1 MKKLLTISKDV
12 NIKVT
17 SAIHD
22 YLVADNIY
30 LPIDP
35 TDKLLIHSKNIKKGE
50 RTHTHQKKNYYSPVS
65 GKVQKIEARK
75 NARGEDAYFLNI
87 KNDFQENDSYTG
99 VSEFTTVKISTDFVK
114 KVKEY
119 PDYPW
124 YKFRKKTKIVL
135 NGIEDE
141 PYIANKPFLHK
152 YYAREILQMLDI
164 LGDVFKI
171 PEILLCFKENDR
183 ESIETIEAFLGT
195 YPNMSMKILPDVYP
209 IGETSILTHYLQLD
223 KTAAIVSSE
232 EIFDLYREIVKDRRK
247 DAILVTLTGDEIKN
261 PQVVRVKIGTPLKE
275 VVKDTI
281 KLKSDNVRVIVNG
294 LLKGYESKIEDIILT
309 EDIRAI
315 YFMTKKD
322 YQETPC
328 IHCGKCNEVCPTK
341 ALPYTSYLSK
351 GQKQNKNCIQCGLCS
366 FICPSHIPLYKY
378 TGGSKK

>member
-12 NIKVT
+12 NIKVAST
-17 SAIHD
+17 IHD
-22 YLVADNIY
+22 YLIADNIY

-50 RTHTHQKKNYYSPVS
+50 RTHEHQKKNYYSPVS
-65 GKVQKIEARK
+65 GKILKIEVRK
-75 NARGEDAYFLNI
+75 NSHGIDAYYLNI

-164 LGDVFKI
+164 LSDVFKI
-171 PEILLCFKENDR
+171 PEILLCLKENDR
-183 ESIETIEAFLGT
+183 ESIETIEAFIGT
-195 YPNMSMKILPDVYP
+195 YPNMSLKILPDVYP

-223 KTAAIVSSE
+223 KTAVIVSSE

-247 DAILVTLTGDEIKN
+247 DAILVTLTGDEVKN
-261 PQVVRVKIGTPLKE
+261 PQVVRVKIGTPLKD

-281 KLKSDNVRVIVNG
+281 KLKSDNVRIIING
-294 LLKGYESKIEDIILT
+294 LLRGYESKIDDVILT

-315 YFMTKKD
+315 YFMSPKE
-322 YQETPC
+322 YPESPC

-341 ALPYTSYLSK
+341 ASPYTSYLSK
-351 GQKQNKNCIQCGLCS
+351 GQKQSKKCIQCGLCS

-378 TGGSKK
+378 TGGVRK

>member
-12 NIKVT
+12 NIKVA
-17 SAIHD
+17 SAIRD

-30 LPIDP
+30 LPIAP
-35 TDKLLIHSKNIKKGE
+35 KDKLLIHSKNIKKGE
-50 RTHTHQKKNYYSPVS
+50 RTHVHQKKSYYSPVS
-65 GKVQKIEARK
+65 GKVLKIEVRK

-87 KNDFQENDSYTG
+87 KNDFQENDSYAG
-99 VSEFTTVKISTDFVK
+99 ISEFTTVKISTDFAK

-171 PEILLCFKENDR
+171 SEILLCFKENDR
-183 ESIETIEAFLGT
+183 ESIEAIEAFLGT
-195 YPNMSMKILPDVYP
+195 YPNMSLKILPDVYP
-209 IGETSILTHYLQLD
+209 IGEASILTHYLQLKETD
-223 KTAAIVSSE
+223 SIVSSE
-232 EIFDLYREIVKDRRK
+232 EIFDLYREIIKDRRK
-247 DAILVTLTGDEIKN
+247 DAILVTLTGNEVKN

-275 VVKDTI
+275 VVKDTLE
-281 KLKSDNVRVIVNG
+281 LKSDNYRVIVNG
-294 LLKGYESKIEDIILT
+294 LLKGYESKIDDIVLT

-315 YFMTKKD
+315 YFMSKKD
-322 YQETPC
+322 YQETSC

-341 ALPYTSYLSK
+341 ARPYISYLSK
-351 GQKQNKNCIQCGLCS
+351 GQKQSKNCIQCGLCS

-378 TGGSKK
+378 TGGRKK

>member
-12 NIKVT
+12 NIKVA

-50 RTHTHQKKNYYSPVS
+50 RTHTQQKKNYYSPVS

-309 EDIRAI
+309 EDIRTI

-378 TGGSKK
+378 TGGDKK